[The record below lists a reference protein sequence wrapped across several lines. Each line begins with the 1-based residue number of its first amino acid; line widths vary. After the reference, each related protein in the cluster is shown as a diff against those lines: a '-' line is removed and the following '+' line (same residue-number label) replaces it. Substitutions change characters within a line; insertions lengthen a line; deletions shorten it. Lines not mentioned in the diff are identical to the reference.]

1 MRISE
6 WSSDVC
12 SSDLLAEGA
21 DVRQPGRAIAGFE
34 QHMALGGRPVLV
46 PVQQLARL
54 LERPG
59 FGKDG
64 CVAKLGQGLLL
75 FCSVRHNRT
84 PYGCSI
90 ALSRARCK
98 PRSAERRVGKE
109 GVSKCRTRWSP
120 YHSKKKTQHI

>member
-84 PYGCSI
+84 PYGCFI

-98 PRSAERRVGKE
+98 RSEEHTTELQSLMRISYAVFCLTK
-109 GVSKCRTRWSP
+109 
-120 YHSKKKTQHI
+120 QQ